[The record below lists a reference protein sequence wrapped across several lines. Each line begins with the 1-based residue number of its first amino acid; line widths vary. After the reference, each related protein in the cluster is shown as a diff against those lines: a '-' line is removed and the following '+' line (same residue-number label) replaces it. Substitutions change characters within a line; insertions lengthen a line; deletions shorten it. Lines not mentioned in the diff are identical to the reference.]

1 LDLFNGQEN
10 VTIPFTCKFCLN
22 EIKFD
27 INVDEYSKTAKFPI
41 RKENT
46 HGTPSHKLVVFFN
59 KNLEVTNFNIEDI
72 LEKDVSYSQELT
84 KQVLSDIELSD
95 DEIELYFLTTGR
107 GAVSLGE
114 MSILIGRPKN
124 ECETIA
130 EKFVQKGLYKKIVG
144 ATPHYT
150 ALPPYAALIGQL
162 KDFNTYIRDI
172 KENISPV
179 LDKSLAQFEQ
189 KAEGLSALRDYTEFM
204 DTLKQDMLSKMNAQK
219 VAFEKKLSEIDK
231 IRPIAQVIG
240 NIEEESKK
248 IMESEIGDLKN
259 NFNDIQSTISE
270 NLKKLRLGVIQE
282 TVDQVIEK
290 VFTAGLKNIDD
301 KINAKFGTKLNNLL
315 SNLISNI
322 NEITKSTASSG
333 ENISEIFSDMSKG
346 FSKTIVMA
354 EEKLSGITDVVS
366 EPLTDLRGIIT
377 NQVIKAL
384 DNVLDDILNRLEVN
398 EKVTAEFW
406 DRAKRVTLF
415 SMRDVW
421 FVRSIEGA
429 KAHITEQI
437 SKAKMRILIV
447 APQITDI
454 DVAALKALRSHVN
467 IRIAASIDHSS
478 PAHLAITKEL
488 DQMDNVSYRHRRLQN
503 LWAIN
508 RDYEEVVLCVI
519 SKMEIRG
526 ETKTEIAGIGSII
539 EEHIKIFVP
548 ILEDA
553 WVGAHKEAI
562 YTTSTEEI
570 KPTVKKIVEPQ
581 KPLEKPII
589 PQKEIQKELPPE
601 PSEPSIKLKK
611 EDIKVRPLPSETAKT
626 PFTEIK
632 ISAEKKGIPIHE
644 IEKREI
650 TTSEDL
656 IQYFE
661 LIKGQLT
668 KKSAV
673 EVSIML
679 GKLHDSIL
687 KIKGF
692 SGVLDGINRTIATL
706 TSHPGV
712 LNETEKNEIQK
723 KLIFWKMKLHI

>member
-1 LDLFNGQEN
+1 MDLFNDQEK
-10 VTIPFTCKFCLN
+10 VIIPFTCKFCLN

-27 INVDEYSKTAKFPI
+27 INVDEYNKTTKFPI
-41 RKENT
+41 RKEDI

-72 LEKDVSYSQELT
+72 LEKNVTYSQELT
-84 KQVLSDIELSD
+84 KQVLSDIELSG

-114 MSILIGRPKN
+114 MSILIGRPKD

-150 ALPPYAALIGQL
+150 ALPPYAALISQL

-179 LDKSLAQFEQ
+179 LDKSLSQFEQ

-231 IRPIAQVIG
+231 IRPVAQVIG
-240 NIEEESKK
+240 DIEEESKK

-259 NFNDIQSTISE
+259 NFNDIQRTISE

-290 VFTAGLKNIDD
+290 VFTAGLKNIDK

-315 SNLISNI
+315 SSLISNI

-454 DVAALKALRSHVN
+454 DVDALKALRSHVN

-478 PAHLAITKEL
+478 PTHLAIIKEL

-519 SKMEIRG
+519 SKTEIRG

-562 YTTSTEEI
+562 YTPSTEEI

-581 KPLEKPII
+581 KPLEKPTI
-589 PQKEIQKELPPE
+589 PQKEIQKELPPA
-601 PSEPSIKLKK
+601 PIKPIIKLKK
-611 EDIKVRPLPSETAKT
+611 EDIKVRPLPSEIAKT

-656 IQYFE
+656 TQYFE
-661 LIKGQLT
+661 LIKGQVS

-673 EVSIML
+673 EVSLML

-712 LNETEKNEIQK
+712 LNETEKDEILK